1 MKAIKLAPI
10 AILLTLALG
19 ALPAVAEHRVHQRGD
34 AGLERLSHRLV
45 TATEELRHEAATSRR
60 GSRIHQRVTLR
71 TLNRLQKAAKVFHR
85 RVERVGVYDR
95 STRRAFRN
103 LEASFAAA
111 SERIPAT
118 RHRRA
123 IRHHFRHD
131 FQQVAALMERVETR
145 MARIDRSRQGR
156 GHARNDRHGRWS
168 IARNFGH

>member
-10 AILLTLALG
+10 AILLTLVLG
-19 ALPAVAEHRVHQRGD
+19 ALPAVAEHRVRQPGN
-34 AGLERLSHRLV
+34 AGFERLSHRLV
-45 TATEELRHEAATSRR
+45 TATEELRYEVASSRR
-60 GSRIHQRVTLR
+60 GSRFHQRYTLR
-71 TLNRLQKAAKVFHR
+71 TLNRLQRAAEVFHN

-123 IRHHFRHD
+123 IRHD
-131 FQQVAALMERVETR
+131 FLQVAALMKRVETR
-145 MARIDRSRQGR
+145 MARIDHSRHGR

>member
-19 ALPAVAEHRVHQRGD
+19 ALPAVAGHRVHQRGD
-34 AGLERLSHRLV
+34 AGIERLSHRLV

-71 TLNRLQKAAKVFHR
+71 TLNRLQHTAKVFHR
-85 RVERVGVYDR
+85 RVERVGVYDH

-123 IRHHFRHD
+123 IRHDFR
-131 FQQVAALMERVETR
+131 QVAVLMERIETR
-145 MARIDRSRQGR
+145 MARIDHRRDGR
-156 GHARNDRHGRWS
+156 GHAQNDRYGRWS